1 MMKLDELLEKYPA
14 AKIYFE
20 HMPSELLERY
30 TIRTF
35 PPGYIIHQ
43 KDYPLNYFGIIVHGD
58 HRVINEFENGN
69 VFMIEKNEA
78 VDFIG
83 EVAIVAGMEKT
94 SVTIETLTEC
104 VAFMISRADFE
115 MWLSKDMHFLR
126 LIAKEIAFKLYR
138 SSYNRGA
145 KLFYPPTY
153 LFMDYLIKNAEHG
166 HIESKGS
173 FKLNKTREEIR
184 EELGM
189 TVKTINRTITKLKEQ
204 KQIGVSSGKVTLS
217 LEQYKAALE
226 TNKLTNDFI
235 SEKRK

>member
-1 MMKLDELLEKYPA
+1 MKLDELLEKYPA
-14 AKIYFE
+14 AKTYFE

-43 KDYPLNYFGIIVHGD
+43 KDYPLDYFGIIVHGD

-104 VAFMISRADFE
+104 ITFMISRKDFE

-126 LIAKEIAFKLYR
+126 LIAKEIA
-138 SSYNRGA
+138 
-145 KLFYPPTY
+145 
-153 LFMDYLIKNAEHG
+153 
-166 HIESKGS
+166 

-189 TVKTINRTITKLKEQ
+189 TVKTINRTIAKLKEQ
-204 KQIGVSSGKVTLS
+204 QQIGIASGKVTLS
-217 LEQYKAALE
+217 LAQYRAALE
-226 TNKLTNDFI
+226 NNKLTNDFI
-235 SEKRK
+235 SEKRN

>member
-1 MMKLDELLEKYPA
+1 MKLEELLEKYPA

-20 HMPSELLERY
+20 NMPKELLERY

-83 EVAIVAGMEKT
+83 EVAIMAGMEKT

-104 VAFMISRADFE
+104 VAFMISREDFE
-115 MWLSKDMHFLR
+115 MWIAKDMHFLR
-126 LIAKEIAFKLYR
+126 LIAREIAFKLYR

-153 LFMDYLIKNAEHG
+153 LFMDYLLKSAEQG
-166 HIESKGS
+166 KILEKGS
-173 FKLNKTREEIR
+173 FKLSKTREEIR

-189 TVKTINRTITKLKEQ
+189 TVKTINRTISKLKEQ
-204 KQIGVSSGKVTLS
+204 RQINVSGGKVILTLA
-217 LEQYKAALE
+217 QYQSALE
-226 TNKLTNDFI
+226 NNKLTNDFI
-235 SEKRK
+235 DERKN

>member
-1 MMKLDELLEKYPA
+1 MKLDELLEKYPA
-14 AKIYFE
+14 AKTYFE
-20 HMPSELLERY
+20 FMPKELLERY

-83 EVAIVAGMEKT
+83 EVAIMAGMEKT

-104 VAFMISRADFE
+104 VAFMISREDFE
-115 MWLSKDMHFLR
+115 MWIAKDMHFLR
-126 LIAKEIAFKLYR
+126 LIAREIAFKLYR

-153 LFMDYLIKNAEHG
+153 LFMDYLLKSAEQG
-166 HIESKGS
+166 KILEKGS
-173 FKLNKTREEIR
+173 FKLSKTREEIR

-189 TVKTINRTITKLKEQ
+189 TVKTINRTIAKLKEQ
-204 KQIGVSSGKVTLS
+204 QQINVIGGKVTLT
-217 LEQYKAALE
+217 LAQYQSALE
-226 TNKLTNDFI
+226 NNKLTNDFI
-235 SEKRK
+235 DERKN